1 MKIEKLAKREEQIM
15 QALWTLEKAFV
26 KEIVDILPAPKP
38 HNNTV
43 STFVKIL
50 EKKGFVGHK
59 KFGRTHQ
66 YFPKISKEDYQKQA
80 VNDVVDKY
88 FDNSPSKMV
97 SYFAQQEKISQKELE
112 EILKMIK
119 NKES

>member
-1 MKIEKLAKREEQIM
+1 MEIKKLAKREEQFM

-26 KEIVDILPAPKP
+26 KEIIDILPEPKP
-38 HNNTV
+38 HYNTV
-43 STFVKIL
+43 STIVRIL
-50 EKKGFVGHK
+50 KDKGFIGHK
-59 KFGRTHQ
+59 EFGRTHQ
-66 YFPKISKEDYQKQA
+66 YFPLVSKEDYQKLA

-97 SYFAQQEKISQKELE
+97 SYFAQQEKISQKDLE

-119 NKES
+119 KKK